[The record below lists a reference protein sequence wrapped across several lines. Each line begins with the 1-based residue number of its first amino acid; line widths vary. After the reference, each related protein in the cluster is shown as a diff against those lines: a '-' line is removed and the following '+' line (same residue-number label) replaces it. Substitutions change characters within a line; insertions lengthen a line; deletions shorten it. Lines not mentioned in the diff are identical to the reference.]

1 MGRGELVVQP
11 PTRYAW
17 LGRDRIAYQVVGEG
31 PVDLVFTPGSFG
43 NIDMVWEDP
52 AAALFLRRLASF
64 SRLIRFDRRGTS
76 ASDPLSLDALPPWEA
91 YADEMTAVLD
101 EVGSDR
107 PAVMATLDAGP
118 MAMFFA
124 ATYPERT
131 AALILVNTT
140 ARWVATASYPT
151 GISRE
156 LAESLT
162 RRLDEVWGTEE
173 MVDLAAPSRAGDDRF
188 RSWYARFQRSIAGP
202 RAVQAFAGALFETDA
217 RSILPSIQV
226 PTLVMHRESYAFLPV
241 DHGRYLAEQIPGATF
256 VELAGSDGVVY
267 WETPDEILERVE
279 GFLVGVP
286 RGVSASRSL
295 ATVLFTDIVRSTERA
310 AEVGDRRWREILNV
324 HDDVARGH
332 VEASGGRF
340 IKSTGDGILAT
351 FDGPGRGIRAAEAI
365 RDDLRPIGVELR
377 AGLHTGEVETRGD
390 DVGGIGVHIAARVM
404 AEAAA
409 GEILISRTVRDLVVG
424 SNIRTVDRGTH
435 VLKGV
440 EGDWELF
447 EVTSA

>member
-1 MGRGELVVQP
+1 VGLVVQP
-11 PTRYAW
+11 PTSYAW
-17 LGRDRIAYQVVGEG
+17 LGRDRIAYQVLGEG
-31 PVDLVFTPGSFG
+31 PGDLVFTPGSFG

-76 ASDPLSLDALPPWEA
+76 ASDPLPLDALPPWES
-91 YADEMTAVLD
+91 YADEVTAVLD
-101 EVGSDR
+101 EIGSEKA
-107 PAVMATLDAGP
+107 AVMAMLDAGP

-124 ATYPERT
+124 ATHPERT
-131 AALILVNTT
+131 TALILANTS
-140 ARWVATASYPT
+140 ARWVATESNAT
-151 GISRE
+151 GIPRE
-156 LAESLT
+156 LAEELIA
-162 RRLDEVWGTEE
+162 RVDEAWGTEA
-173 MVDLAAPSRAGDDRF
+173 MVDLTVPSRAGDGRF
-188 RSWYARFQRSIAGP
+188 RSWYARYSRSIAGP
-202 RAVQAFAGALFETDA
+202 RAVRAFARALFEIDA

-226 PTLVMHRESYAFLPV
+226 PTLVMHRESYAFFPIE
-241 DHGRYLAEQIPGATF
+241 HGRYIAEHIPGATL
-256 VELAGSDGVVY
+256 VELAGSDGVVF

-310 AEVGDRRWREILNV
+310 AEVGDRRWRETLNV
-324 HDDVARGH
+324 HDDVARGD

-351 FDGPGRGIRAAEAI
+351 FDGPGRGIRAAQAI
-365 RDDLRPIGVELR
+365 RDDLLPIGVEIR
-377 AGLHTGEVETRGD
+377 AGLHTGEVEARGD

-409 GEILISRTVRDLVVG
+409 GEILVSRTVRDLVVG
-424 SNIRTVDRGTH
+424 SNIRTVERGTH
-435 VLKGV
+435 ALKGV

-447 EVTSA
+447 EVISA

>member
-1 MGRGELVVQP
+1 MVMQP

-17 LGRDRIAYQVVGEG
+17 LRRDRIAYQVLGEG

-76 ASDPLSLDALPPWEA
+76 ASDPLPLDALPPWES
-91 YADEMTAVLD
+91 YADEVTAVLD
-101 EVGSDR
+101 EIGSDR
-107 PAVMATLDAGP
+107 AAVMALLDAGP

-131 AALILVNTT
+131 TALILANTT
-140 ARWVATASYPT
+140 ARWVATESHAA
-151 GISRE
+151 GIPRE
-156 LAESLT
+156 LAEAIIA
-162 RRLDEVWGTEE
+162 RLDEAWGTEE
-173 MVDLAAPSRAGDDRF
+173 MVDLTVPSRADDDRF
-188 RSWYARFQRSIAGP
+188 RSWYSRYLRSIAGP
-202 RAVQAFAGALFETDA
+202 RAVQAFAQALLETDA

-226 PTLVMHRESYAFLPV
+226 PTLVMHRESYTFLPIE
-241 DHGRYLAEQIPGATF
+241 HGRYLAEHIPGATL
-256 VELAGSDGVVY
+256 VELAGSDGVVF
-267 WETPDEILERVE
+267 WETRDEILERVE
-279 GFLVGVP
+279 EFLVGVP
-286 RGVSASRSL
+286 LGASATRSL
-295 ATVLFTDIVRSTERA
+295 ATVLFTDIVGSTERA
-310 AEVGDRRWREILNV
+310 AEIGDRRWREILNV
-324 HDDVARGH
+324 HDDIARRR

-351 FDGPGRGIRAAEAI
+351 FDGPGRGIHAARAI
-365 RDDLRPIGVELR
+365 RDDLRPIGVEIR
-377 AGLHTGEVETRGD
+377 AGLHTGEVEGRGD

-435 VLKGV
+435 ALKGV
-440 EGDWELF
+440 EEGWELF
-447 EVTSA
+447 EVIAA

>member
-1 MGRGELVVQP
+1 VQP
-11 PTRYAW
+11 STRYAW
-17 LGRDRIAYQVVGEG
+17 LGQDRIAYQVLGEG

-52 AAALFLRRLASF
+52 GAALFLRRLASF

-76 ASDPLSLDALPPWEA
+76 ASDPLPLDALPPWES
-91 YADEMTAVLD
+91 YADEVTTVLD
-101 EVGSDR
+101 EIGSAR
-107 PAVMATLDAGP
+107 AAVMALLDAGP

-124 ATYPERT
+124 ATHPERT
-131 AALILVNTT
+131 TALILANTT
-140 ARWVATASYPT
+140 AKWVATESHPT
-151 GISRE
+151 GIPRE
-156 LAESLT
+156 FTEAIIA
-162 RRLDEVWGTEE
+162 RLDEAWGTED
-173 MVDLAAPSRAGDDRF
+173 MVDLTVPSRAEDDRF
-188 RSWYARFQRSIAGP
+188 RSWYARYLRSIAGP
-202 RAVQAFAGALFETDA
+202 RAVQAFARALFETDA
-217 RSILPSIQV
+217 RSILPSIQA
-226 PTLVMHRESYAFLPV
+226 PTLVMHRESYAFLPIE
-241 DHGRYLAEQIPGATF
+241 HGRYLAEHIPGATL
-256 VELAGSDGVVY
+256 VELAGSDGVVF
-267 WETPDEILERVE
+267 WETPDKILDRVE

-286 RGVSASRSL
+286 RGVSGTRSL

-310 AEVGDRRWREILNV
+310 AELGDRRWREILDV
-324 HDDVARGH
+324 HDDVARRH
-332 VEASGGRF
+332 VEASGGRV

-351 FDGPGRGIRAAEAI
+351 FDGPGRGIRAAQAI
-365 RDDLRPIGVELR
+365 RDDLRPIGVEIR
-377 AGLHTGEVETRGD
+377 AGLHTGEVEARGD

-404 AEAAA
+404 SEAAA

>member
-1 MGRGELVVQP
+1 VQP

-17 LGRDRIAYQVVGEG
+17 LGQDRIAYQVLGEG

-76 ASDPLSLDALPPWEA
+76 ASDPLSLDALPPWES

-151 GISRE
+151 GIPRE
-156 LAESLT
+156 LAEALT

-202 RAVQAFAGALFETDA
+202 RAVQAFARALFETDA

-295 ATVLFTDIVRSTERA
+295 ATVLFTDMRSTERA

-377 AGLHTGEVETRGD
+377 AGLHTGEVEARGD

-424 SNIRTVDRGTH
+424 SNIRSVDRGTY